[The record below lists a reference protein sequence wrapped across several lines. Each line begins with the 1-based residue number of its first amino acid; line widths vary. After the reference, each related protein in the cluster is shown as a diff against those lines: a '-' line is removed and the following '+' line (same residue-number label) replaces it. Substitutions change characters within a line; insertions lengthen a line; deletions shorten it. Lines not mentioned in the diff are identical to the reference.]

1 MLNSTS
7 AKMEKGLMA
16 TNFFLKNQTS
26 FYRGKVRDVYSIGND
41 HLVMVACD
49 RISAFDHVLPRAIP
63 HKGEVLTQL
72 AAYFLDATT
81 DIVPNWKI
89 STPDPNVTLGIKCE
103 TVPIEIVVR
112 GYLCGH
118 AWRIYKTGERM
129 ICGVRMPDG
138 LKENDKFPEP
148 IITPAT
154 KNSEGHDEDI
164 SLNDIIERKITSKK
178 NMETIYKI
186 SLKLY
191 QRGVSMAA
199 ERGLILVDTKYEFG
213 LHDKSIMLIDEV
225 HTPDSSRFFYSD
237 SYDSLQKAGKPQK
250 QLSKEFV
257 REWLMENGFQGLE
270 GQVVPDMTDEFVN
283 SVTERYTELFE
294 AMTGRTFVER
304 DYNKVLDTI
313 EENINNAISTIQH
326 S

>member
-1 MLNSTS
+1 
-7 AKMEKGLMA
+7 MA

-213 LHDKSIMLIDEV
+213 LHDTSIMLIDEV

>member
-1 MLNSTS
+1 
-7 AKMEKGLMA
+7 MEKGLMA

-103 TVPIEIVVR
+103 TIPIEIVVR

-164 SLNDIIERKITSKK
+164 SVNDIIEKKITSKK
-178 NMETIYKI
+178 NMEAICKI

-191 QRGVSMAA
+191 ERGVSMAA

-213 LHDKSIMLIDEV
+213 LHNKSIMLIDEV
-225 HTPDSSRFFYSD
+225 HTPDSSRFFYLD
-237 SYDSLQKAGKPQK
+237 SYDTLQKAGKPQK

-283 SVTERYTELFE
+283 SVTERYKELFE

>member
-1 MLNSTS
+1 
-7 AKMEKGLMA
+7 MEKGLMA

-103 TVPIEIVVR
+103 TIPIEIVVR

-164 SLNDIIERKITSKK
+164 SVNDIIEKKITSKK
-178 NMETIYKI
+178 NMEAICKI

-191 QRGVSMAA
+191 ERGVSMAA

-213 LHDKSIMLIDEV
+213 LHNKSIMLIDEV
-225 HTPDSSRFFYSD
+225 HTPDSSRFFYLD
-237 SYDSLQKAGKPQK
+237 SYDTLQKAGKPQK

-283 SVTERYTELFE
+283 SVTERCTELFE